1 MKIKNIFLALLVTAA
16 LTSCVQDLL
25 DTNKNPNEAQIAQPD
40 YLLTNAIKSSVDTYW
55 GTTNNLDG
63 TLLFAQHV
71 AKIQYTE
78 IDRYIASNTTFE
90 SPWKSFYSQGL
101 RDLAEIIKIGET
113 ENQPNYKAVATIFR
127 SWVFLLL
134 TDAYGDIPYS
144 QAININEYIT
154 PAYDAQKDVY
164 HGLLSD
170 LKASVALIDPTKKAI
185 SGDVIYSG
193 NLTKW
198 KKFANSLRYRIAL
211 RIADKEPEVA
221 KQAIA
226 EIPVADLI
234 GDGET
239 AQLVYLTSPNQ
250 NPIAL
255 FFETRDDYRVSK
267 SIVETLKSLNDP
279 RLPVFANK
287 TETATPEIY
296 IGVPNGLTT
305 SAASALGFSKT
316 SKIGSYF
323 TTPQTPGVI
332 LSTAEVLFGRA
343 EAAARGFTTENAET
357 LFNQAIKA
365 SLKQF
370 GITSDDVVNA
380 YLAQPSVKYNSANFK
395 QSIGLQK
402 WIALFGQGLEAFA
415 EWRRLDYPQLPAA
428 VAGTLDG
435 KIPVRYIY
443 PGSEQ
448 SLNLKNYKAA
458 VARQGADALT
468 TKLWFDVN

>member
-1 MKIKNIFLALLVTAA
+1 MKINKLYIALLIGVV

-25 DTNKNPNEAQIAQPD
+25 DTNKNPNESQVPQRD
-40 YLLTNAIKSSVDTYW
+40 YLLTNAIKSSVDNYW

-63 TLLFAQHV
+63 TLLFVQMV

-78 IDRYIASNTTFE
+78 IDRYIASNSTFE
-90 SPWKSFYSQGL
+90 GPWKGFYSQGL
-101 RDLAEIIKIGET
+101 RDLTEIIKIGET
-113 ENQPNYKAVATIFR
+113 DNQPNYKAVATIFR
-127 SWVFLLL
+127 SWVFCLL

-144 QAININEYIT
+144 QAIDINQYIT

-164 HGLLSD
+164 HGLLAE
-170 LKASVALIDPTKKAI
+170 LKSSIALIDPSGKAI

-211 RIADKEPEVA
+211 RISDREPDIA
-221 KQAIA
+221 KQVIA
-226 EIPVADLI
+226 EIPVQDLI
-234 GDGET
+234 SDADI

-250 NPIAL
+250 NPISL
-255 FFETRDDYRVSK
+255 FFETRDDYRVGK
-267 SIVETLKSLNDP
+267 SIVETLKSLSDP
-279 RLPVFANK
+279 RLSVFANK
-287 TETATPEIY
+287 TETPTPEIY
-296 IGVPNGLTT
+296 IGVPNGLTN
-305 SAASALGFSKT
+305 SAASGLGFSKT

-323 TTPQTPGVI
+323 TVPQTPGVI
-332 LSTAEVLFGRA
+332 LSSAEVLFDRS
-343 EAAARGFTTENAET
+343 EAAARGYTTEDAEN
-357 LFNQAIKA
+357 LYNLAITA

-370 GITSDDVVNA
+370 GITDPGIVNA
-380 YLAQPSVKYNSANFK
+380 YLAQPSVKYNSANFRE
-395 QSIGLQK
+395 SIGVQK

-415 EWRRLDYPQLPAA
+415 EWRRLDYPVLTPA
-428 VAGTLDG
+428 VAGVLDG
-435 KIPVRYIY
+435 KVPVRYIY

-458 VARQGADALT
+458 VARQGTDVLT

>member
-1 MKIKNIFLALLVTAA
+1 MKIKNIFIALLVSVAS
-16 LTSCVQDLL
+16 TSCVQDLL
-25 DTNKNPNEAQIAQPD
+25 ETNKNPNEAQVAQLD
-40 YLLTNAIKSSVDTYW
+40 YLLTSAIKSSVDTYW

-63 TLLFAQHV
+63 TLLFTQHV

-78 IDRYIASNTTFE
+78 IDRYIATNSTFE

-113 ENQPNYKAVATIFR
+113 ENQQNYKAVATIFR

-144 QAININEYIT
+144 QAINIDEYIT

-164 HGLLSD
+164 IGLLRD
-170 LKASVALIDPTKKAI
+170 LKAAVTLIDPTKKAI
-185 SGDVIYSG
+185 SGDIIYSG

-211 RIADKEPEVA
+211 RIADKEPDIA
-221 KQAIA
+221 KQTIA
-226 EIPVADLI
+226 GIPVDDLI

-239 AQLVYLTSPNQ
+239 AQLVYLASPNQ

-287 TETATPEIY
+287 TETATPEVY

-316 SKIGSYF
+316 SKIGTYF
-323 TTPQTPGVI
+323 TSPQTPGVI

-343 EAAARGFTTENAET
+343 EAAARGFSSENAET
-357 LFNQAIKA
+357 LYNQAIKA

-370 GITSDDVVNA
+370 GITGDDVVNA
-380 YLAQPSVKYNSANFK
+380 YLAQPTVKYDSANFK
-395 QSIGLQK
+395 QSIGVQK

-458 VARQGADALT
+458 VTRQGADALT

>member
-1 MKIKNIFLALLVTAA
+1 MKINKIFITLLIGIATS
-16 LTSCVQDLL
+16 SCVQDLL
-25 DTNKNPNEAQIAQPD
+25 DTNKNPNESQVPQPD

-63 TLLFAQHV
+63 TLLFVQQV

-90 SPWKSFYSQGL
+90 GPWKSFYSQGL
-101 RDLAEIIKIGET
+101 RDLTAVIKIGET
-113 ENQPNYKAVATIFR
+113 DNQPNYKAVATIFR

-144 QAININEYIT
+144 QAVGINTYIT

-164 HGLLSD
+164 HGLLAE
-170 LKASVALIDPTKKAI
+170 LKSSIALIDPAGKAI
-185 SGDVIYSG
+185 SGDVIYAG

-211 RIADKEPEVA
+211 RISDKEPDVA
-221 KQAIA
+221 KQVIA
-226 EIPVADLI
+226 EIPVTDLI
-234 GDGET
+234 GDGDI

-255 FFETRDDYRVSK
+255 FFETRDDYRVGK

-287 TETATPEIY
+287 TETTTPEVY
-296 IGVPNGLTT
+296 IGVPNGLTN
-305 SAASALGFSKT
+305 SAASALGFAKT
-316 SKIGSYF
+316 SKIGTYF

-332 LSTAEVLFGRA
+332 LSTAEVLYGRA
-343 EAAARGFTTENAET
+343 EAAARGYTTEDAES
-357 LFNQAIKA
+357 LYKLAIKA

-370 GITSDDVVNA
+370 GITDATVVST
-380 YLAQPSVKYNSANFK
+380 YLAQSSVKYNSANFR
-395 QSIGLQK
+395 QSIGTQK

-415 EWRRLDYPQLPAA
+415 EWRRLDYPQLTPAL
-428 VAGTLDG
+428 AGVLDG
-435 KIPVRYIY
+435 QIPVRYIY

-458 VARQGADALT
+458 VTHQGPDALT
-468 TKLWFDVN
+468 TKLWFDAN

>member
-1 MKIKNIFLALLVTAA
+1 MKIKNIFLALLATAA

-164 HGLLSD
+164 HGLLND
-170 LKASVALIDPTKKAI
+170 LKTAVALIDPTKKAI

-316 SKIGSYF
+316 SKIGTYF
-323 TTPQTPGVI
+323 TSPQTPGVI

-357 LFNQAIKA
+357 LYNQAIKA

-380 YLAQPSVKYNSANFK
+380 YLAQPSVKYNSANYK
-395 QSIGLQK
+395 QSIGVQK

-415 EWRRLDYPQLPAA
+415 EWRRLDYPQLPPA

-468 TKLWFDVN
+468 IKLWFDVN

>member
-1 MKIKNIFLALLVTAA
+1 MKIKNIFLALLATAA

-164 HGLLSD
+164 HGLLND
-170 LKASVALIDPTKKAI
+170 LKTAVALIDPTKKAI

-316 SKIGSYF
+316 SKIGTYF
-323 TTPQTPGVI
+323 TSPQTPGVI

-357 LFNQAIKA
+357 LYNQAIKA

-380 YLAQPSVKYNSANFK
+380 YLAQPSVKYNSANYK
-395 QSIGLQK
+395 QSIGVQK

-415 EWRRLDYPQLPAA
+415 EWRRLDYPQLPPA

>member
-1 MKIKNIFLALLVTAA
+1 M
-16 LTSCVQDLL
+16 
-25 DTNKNPNEAQIAQPD
+25 
-40 YLLTNAIKSSVDTYW
+40 
-55 GTTNNLDG
+55 
-63 TLLFAQHV
+63 
-71 AKIQYTE
+71 
-78 IDRYIASNTTFE
+78 
-90 SPWKSFYSQGL
+90 
-101 RDLAEIIKIGET
+101 AEIIKIGET

-164 HGLLSD
+164 HGLLND
-170 LKASVALIDPTKKAI
+170 LKTAVALIDPTKKAI

-198 KKFANSLRYRIAL
+198 KKFANSLCYRIAL

-316 SKIGSYF
+316 SKIGTYF
-323 TTPQTPGVI
+323 TSPQTPGVI

-357 LFNQAIKA
+357 LYNQAIKA

-380 YLAQPSVKYNSANFK
+380 YLAQPSVKYNSANYK
-395 QSIGLQK
+395 QSIGVQK

-415 EWRRLDYPQLPAA
+415 EWRRLDYPQLPPA

-458 VARQGADALT
+458 VARQGCRRT
-468 TKLWFDVN
+468 NH

>member
-1 MKIKNIFLALLVTAA
+1 MKINKIFIALFIAIVSA
-16 LTSCVQDLL
+16 SCVRDLL
-25 DTNKNPNEAQIAQPD
+25 DTNKNPNESQVLQPD

-63 TLLFAQHV
+63 TLLFIQHV

-90 SPWKSFYSQGL
+90 GPWKGFYSQGL
-101 RDLAEIIKIGET
+101 RDLTEIIKFGEA

-134 TDAYGDIPYS
+134 TDVYGDIPYS
-144 QAININEYIT
+144 QAVDINTFIT
-154 PAYDAQKDVY
+154 PVYDAQKDVY
-164 HGLLSD
+164 HGLLAD
-170 LKASVALIDPTKKAI
+170 LKASVALIDLTQKPI

-211 RIADKEPEVA
+211 RIADKEPDVA
-221 KQAIA
+221 KQTIA

-234 GDGET
+234 GDGDI

-255 FFETRDDYRVSK
+255 FFETRDDYRVGK

-279 RLPVFANK
+279 RLPVFAKK
-287 TETATPEIY
+287 TETPTPEVY
-296 IGVPNGLTT
+296 IGVPNGLTN

-316 SKIGSYF
+316 SKIGTYF

-332 LSTAEVLFGRA
+332 LSTSEVLFGRA
-343 EAAARGFTTENAET
+343 EAAARGFTTDNAES
-357 LFNQAIKA
+357 LYYLAIKA
-365 SLKQF
+365 SLNQF
-370 GITSDDVVNA
+370 GITDATVVST
-380 YLAQPSVKYNSANFK
+380 YLAQPSVKYNSANFRE
-395 QSIGLQK
+395 SIGTQK

-415 EWRRLDYPQLPAA
+415 EWRRFDYPQLTPA
-428 VAGTLDG
+428 VAGVLEG
-435 KIPVRYIY
+435 RIPVRYIY